1 MSNYAPICF
10 SYERDRECLGGTQC
24 RNDELLRL
32 IADCQSLERSDRD
45 LSDGAA
51 IGARFASDK
60 YLVRHVPEFIS

>member
-1 MSNYAPICF
+1 M
-10 SYERDRECLGGTQC
+10 DTTQC

-32 IADCQSLERSDRD
+32 IADCQSLERSYRD